1 MTFAMARH
9 AAVDLAM
16 VFRLRPRTDCPDRLP
31 PECLARL
38 RKALR
43 EAGLP
48 LTEGAGGRRT
58 LGRVARIV

>member
-16 VFRLRPRTDCPDRLP
+16 VFRLQPRTDCPDRLP

-38 RKALR
+38 RNALR

-48 LTEGAGGRRT
+48 LTEGAAADAR
-58 LGRVARIV
+58 LAEFARIV